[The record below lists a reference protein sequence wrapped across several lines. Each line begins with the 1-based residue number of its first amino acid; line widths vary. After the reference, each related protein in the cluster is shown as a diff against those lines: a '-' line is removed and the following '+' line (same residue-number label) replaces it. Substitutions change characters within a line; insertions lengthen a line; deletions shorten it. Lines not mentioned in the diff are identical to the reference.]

1 MSITSGFPRSH
12 FALALVPLMLL
23 LSGCGTM
30 MGGIKEEIW
39 WEKIDFQSPYTVQLS
54 ARDRATVTTLSSAQ
68 MERDGYISIGSL
80 SVHYGNRRC
89 FPGTKGKECDDKSH
103 SESPSQ
109 RLLREA
115 AGKGGDLVLLASDNQ
130 RGSGTATKAGRCLEW
145 GTQQVPRSKC
155 NYETTCN
162 KWGCSSR
169 QTYCTTEYVSQTVCK
184 RHETIYGTEDYSR
197 SSGTVWR
204 QDPAFIVQVRYG
216 EQFYDALRKGDLP
229 TVQALVAKGL
239 RADIPDLKGRHPLI
253 LAVEG
258 NNAEVVKFVLSK
270 DADPRT
276 DNSRALSAAVDKR
289 NAGIVRL
296 LLDKGAD
303 PNAEVGLFAS
313 MRSKKG
319 VESGRPLFSAAVR
332 GDTEIVRLL
341 LEKGADPNAD
351 MYKKTILHNVTDD
364 RHIEIMKLLIAKGA
378 DVDKRLFGNTDT
390 PLMTAARAG
399 QVEAVRVLLVAKA
412 DVTTKNT
419 PRGLGLIS
427 SLVGEKGKTALSMAR
442 DGLRSARTPQTQT
455 AYGEIIALLEAAGA
469 KE

>member
-1 MSITSGFPRSH
+1 MTHMRAVSRWHQLS
-12 FALALVPLMLL
+12 ALVALVLL

-30 MGGIKEEIW
+30 MGEIKEAVW

-54 ARDRATVTTLSSAQ
+54 ARDRATATTLSVARLEQ
-68 MERDGYISIGSL
+68 DGYISVGTL

-89 FPGTKGKECDDKSH
+89 FPDKKGEDCDDKSH
-103 SESPSQ
+103 GDSSTQ

-115 AGKGGDLVLLASDNQ
+115 AGKGGDVVLLTLDNQ
-130 RGSGTATKAGRCLEW
+130 RGTGSATKTGRCLEW
-145 GTQQVPRSKC
+145 GTQQVPRQKC

-169 QTYCTTEYVSQTVCK
+169 QTYCTTEYVSQSVCK
-184 RHETIYGTEDYSR
+184 RSELIYGTEYYVR

-216 EQFYDALRKGDLP
+216 EDFHNALRNGDLSA
-229 TVQALVAKGL
+229 VQALVAKGL
-239 RADIPDLKGRHPLI
+239 RADIPDLKGRHPL
-253 LAVEG
+253 LVAVEG
-258 NNAEVVKFVLSK
+258 NHAGVVQFVLSK
-270 DADPRT
+270 DANPRT
-276 DNSRALSAAVDKR
+276 DNSRALSIAVDKR

-319 VESGRPLFSAAVR
+319 MESGRPLFSAAVR

-341 LEKGADPNAD
+341 LDKGADPNAD
-351 MYKKTILHNVTDD
+351 MYKKTILHNVADD
-364 RHIEIMKLLIAKGA
+364 RHVEIMKLLIAKGA
-378 DVDKRLFGNTDT
+378 DVDKRLFGESLT
-390 PLMTAARAG
+390 PLMTAAGGG
-399 QVEAVRVLLVAKA
+399 QVEAVRVLLAAKA
-412 DVTTKNT
+412 DVTIKNT

-427 SLVGEKGKTALSMAR
+427 GMIGEKGKTALAMAR
-442 DGLRSARTPQTQT
+442 DGLRAARTPQIKT
-455 AYGEIIALLEAAGA
+455 AYQKVIELLHAAGA